1 MGKNRYITFML
12 FLLIVVLV
20 FSVSI
25 TYIVIE
31 KDETGAGTIKTK
43 YYDIMFTNTS
53 IDFDSK
59 MEIKIDDASGSINVE
74 KVEENIREMKFN
86 EIYNDFSKSAF
97 AVAQNDHAEYYDR
110 IVDSFE
116 NALGINKKSPNYEKL
131 HSVVC
136 TFIDK
141 CKRNT
146 EDKFIY
152 QSVIERF
159 VRDVVEVLIRRPYTS
174 EARLNK
180 FVDEA
185 EVFSG
190 LVMFYNTGDANEGY

>member
-59 MEIKIDDASGSINVE
+59 MEIKIDDAKDKISINIPDLNEFKESNSFSVDVRNIGNIDAYVE
-74 KVEENIREMKFN
+74 NVNLTNIKTNTNTEDINIDMTLRKEDIIKGSESKKLILTITYKGKNTEEIPQISFDINYKFN
-86 EIYNDFSKSAF
+86 E
-97 AVAQNDHAEYYDR
+97 
-110 IVDSFE
+110 
-116 NALGINKKSPNYEKL
+116 
-131 HSVVC
+131 VV
-136 TFIDK
+136 
-141 CKRNT
+141 
-146 EDKFIY
+146 
-152 QSVIERF
+152 
-159 VRDVVEVLIRRPYTS
+159 L
-174 EARLNK
+174 
-180 FVDEA
+180 
-185 EVFSG
+185 
-190 LVMFYNTGDANEGY
+190 

>member
-59 MEIKIDDASGSINVE
+59 MEIKIDDAKDKISINIPDLNEFKESNSFSIDVKNIGNIDAYVE
-74 KVEENIREMKFN
+74 NVSLTNIKTNIETENINIDMSLTKEDIIKGSESKKLILTITYKGKNTEEIPQISFDINYKFN
-86 EIYNDFSKSAF
+86 E
-97 AVAQNDHAEYYDR
+97 
-110 IVDSFE
+110 
-116 NALGINKKSPNYEKL
+116 
-131 HSVVC
+131 VV
-136 TFIDK
+136 
-141 CKRNT
+141 
-146 EDKFIY
+146 
-152 QSVIERF
+152 
-159 VRDVVEVLIRRPYTS
+159 L
-174 EARLNK
+174 
-180 FVDEA
+180 
-185 EVFSG
+185 
-190 LVMFYNTGDANEGY
+190 

>member
-59 MEIKIDDASGSINVE
+59 MEIKIDDAKDKISINIQDLNEFKESNSFSVDVRNIGNIDAYVE
-74 KVEENIREMKFN
+74 NVNLTNIKTNTNTEDINIDMTLRKEDIIKGSESKKLILTITYKGKNTEEIPQISFDINYKFN
-86 EIYNDFSKSAF
+86 E
-97 AVAQNDHAEYYDR
+97 
-110 IVDSFE
+110 
-116 NALGINKKSPNYEKL
+116 
-131 HSVVC
+131 VV
-136 TFIDK
+136 
-141 CKRNT
+141 
-146 EDKFIY
+146 
-152 QSVIERF
+152 
-159 VRDVVEVLIRRPYTS
+159 L
-174 EARLNK
+174 
-180 FVDEA
+180 
-185 EVFSG
+185 
-190 LVMFYNTGDANEGY
+190 